1 MCKHSTELVRSINT
15 RKLPEKRIPIA
26 EQVDIINSF
35 NNLLSGIKERLDFEY
50 SEVKSFIKEEFFRSE
65 IVMLVSALD
74 YYMFEILKTG
84 ITQIYLKE
92 RETTESFDNLKLPMK
107 YLTSALENPESNE
120 WLSEA
125 IVEVFGTSSFQSV
138 KQINYV
144 LSIISKKKILGKIAS
159 SMSLSRR
166 ELTHKINNLC
176 LRRHQIAHN
185 SDIPCESNKEESISF
200 EYIQESIKLISDFIN
215 EMHKF
220 IKL

>member
-1 MCKHSTELVRSINT
+1 LSTLNLPELV
-15 RKLPEKRIPIA
+15 PP
-26 EQVDIINSF
+26 
-35 NNLLSGIKERLDFEY
+35 LLSFPPPPLFLFPLLEP
-50 SEVKSFIKEEFFRSE
+50 
-65 IVMLVSALD
+65 
-74 YYMFEILKTG
+74 
-84 ITQIYLKE
+84 
-92 RETTESFDNLKLPMK
+92 LP
-107 YLTSALENPESNE
+107 LTLELLEP
-120 WLSEA
+120 
-125 IVEVFGTSSFQSV
+125 SSFQSV